1 MAARTLN
8 YADLNAQEVAGL
20 DPAHTIALMAACPLL
35 RRLGARQLAA
45 DLPALATALAWVTAR
60 KKPTYIGEPRQATAC
75 WTPTSRRRW
84 PNWRAP

>member
-20 DPAHTIALMAACPLL
+20 DPAHTIALMALSPLL

-45 DLPALATALAWVTAR
+45 DLPALATA
-60 KKPTYIGEPRQATAC
+60 C